1 MHEGRIRSVSMR
13 RPPDRSLAATQT
25 SRAQPSSTS
34 EAPTAGGPGPAE
46 APPTWTCA
54 SEAVDVCLFPP
65 NRKRIAAIA
74 LVVGSLLAAINQGGT
89 LASGHVDWVVWIRV
103 ALDYLIPTCVSTL
116 GVLAGSR
123 RNGAASRRGAS

>member
-1 MHEGRIRSVSMR
+1 MSSR
-13 RPPDRSLAATQT
+13 RLPAREHPTTHAG
-25 SRAQPSSTS
+25 RAQPSASDDTS
-34 EAPTAGGPGPAE
+34 GSREPGLVE

-65 NRKRIAAIA
+65 NRRRIGVIA
-74 LVVGSLLAAINQGGT
+74 LVVGSLLVAVNQGGT
-89 LASGHVDWVVWIRV
+89 LASGHMGWVVWVRV

-123 RNGAASRRGAS
+123 RNGAGSQRGAP

>member
-1 MHEGRIRSVSMR
+1 MHERRIRSVRMR
-13 RPPDRSLAATQT
+13 RPRERRLAATQT
-25 SRAQPSSTS
+25 NRAQPSSTS
-34 EAPTAGGPGPAE
+34 EASTAGGPGRAD
-46 APPTWTCA
+46 APPTWTCV
-54 SEAVDVCLFPP
+54 SEAFDVCLFPP

-74 LVVGSLLAAINQGGT
+74 LVVGSLLVAINQGGT
-89 LASGHVDWVVWIRV
+89 LASGREDWVVWIRV